1 MTTARDNLGD
11 LIDEQLRRYG
21 FMGAWDAHDAA
32 DEILAELP
40 YMIAP
45 LVWQPIETAPKDG
58 SEIMLYGPCRWLST
72 SAQSKPKVCVGSWAS
87 ENGHD
92 DDGIVDDKAFMT
104 STENP
109 YQDICNATHWMPL
122 PAPPT
127 GEKP

>member
-1 MTTARDNLGD
+1 MTTARDKIAEI
-11 LIDEQLRRYG
+11 IDEMVRYDG

-32 DEILAELP
+32 DAILAALP
-40 YMIAP
+40 DMIAP

-72 SAQSKPKVCVGSWAS
+72 STQSKPKVCVGSWAS

-92 DDGIVDDKAFMT
+92 ENEDRFDDKAFMT
-104 STENP
+104 STGNP

-122 PAPPT
+122 PAGPT
-127 GEKP
+127 ITP